1 MIPKWDDLVHTDTDN
16 ALYIFVAK
24 LRQILPDVLESLR
37 NINLLD
43 YLTEDERSAIVTVLN
58 SLEELGTDFRDS
70 ELVTAWSDAKV
81 RLEQVP
87 KWKSNSYW

>member
-1 MIPKWDDLVHTDTDN
+1 MIPKWDDLVYTDSDN

-37 NINLLD
+37 NIDLLD
-43 YLTEDERSAIVTVLN
+43 NLTDDERSVMATVLN

-70 ELVTAWSDAKV
+70 ELVTAWADAKV
-81 RLEQVP
+81 QLEQLP

>member
-1 MIPKWDDLVHTDTDN
+1 MIPKWDDLVYTDSDN

-37 NINLLD
+37 NIDLLD
-43 YLTEDERSAIVTVLN
+43 NLTDDERSVMVTVLN
-58 SLEELGTDFRDS
+58 SFEELGTDFRDS
-70 ELVTAWSDAKV
+70 ELLAAWAVAKV
-81 RLEQVP
+81 QLEQLP